1 MNFKHVLTVIIFVSI
16 FSGCISQPDP
26 SETSIPKT
34 IPTAIPTTTMA
45 DDRQVYAITST
56 SIDWESETENITI
69 YVPVLLDE
77 NKSVLKMYDKTI
89 ITGNITTAIIDT
101 EHGKALRISKSGLG
115 DYVFNWKEVPGKD
128 TDRFVEWQESRGFMQ
143 PGEKL
148 EIRKMDNDR
157 LLSVSGSTSPHYEY
171 LLNEKNILESYN
183 FYDGNKQKMEG
194 GGLFFAKEENGNLNI
209 YTGNNEVNINESHEK
224 LKADEQTFDEFFRR
238 FTIIM
243 SNYESPEHFIQ
254 MPISESDPEIEA
266 WVYSDSDLEKFSI
279 HFTIDPK
286 TSLYESGSFSSGIAL
301 GIGTQRWIHLRKGWH
316 AVNMS
321 LRKMVWDAVRPG
333 S

>member
-1 MNFKHVLTVIIFVSI
+1 MNFKHVLTVIILVSI
-16 FSGCISQPDP
+16 FSGCISQPES

-34 IPTAIPTTTMA
+34 IPTAIPKTTMA
-45 DDRQVYAITST
+45 DDRQMYALTSA

-77 NKSVLKMYDKTI
+77 NKSVLKMYDKPEI
-89 ITGNITTAIIDT
+89 NGNITIAIIDT
-101 EHGKALRISKSGLG
+101 EHGKALKIIKSGLG
-115 DYVFNWKEVPGKD
+115 N
-128 TDRFVEWQESRGFMQ
+128 
-143 PGEKL
+143 
-148 EIRKMDNDR
+148 ND
-157 LLSVSGSTSPHYEY
+157 
-171 LLNEKNILESYN
+171 
-183 FYDGNKQKMEG
+183 
-194 GGLFFAKEENGNLNI
+194 
-209 YTGNNEVNINESHEK
+209 VNINESHEK
-224 LKADEQTFDEFFRR
+224 LKADEQTFDEFFKQ
-238 FTIIM
+238 FTISM

-266 WVYSDSDLEKFSI
+266 WVYSESDIEKFSI

-301 GIGTQRWIHLRKGWH
+301 DIGPQRWIHLRKGWQ
-316 AVNMS
+316 AVNLS